1 MIRNTGQMGARVGRI
16 VRVVVSLL
24 AASLALGALPASA
37 QARFTSANQT
47 VGLYRAFYYML
58 DDNNKPKLIHIEIVP
73 ADAKRDLNWLPKNF
87 SVPKPPKKPI
97 DTTATAVIGQDAV
110 FAIYYGIDFAKPRPR
125 VGRPLVGEDIR
136 EKALAIEWISEVDTG
151 RTINCANEEGPD
163 VCAFPKACHCG
174 FSGGCCCY

>member
-1 MIRNTGQMGARVGRI
+1 MIRKTGQIGVRAGRV

-24 AASLALGALPASA
+24 AASFALVTLPASA
-37 QARFTSANQT
+37 QVRFSSTDQA

-73 ADAKRDLNWLPKNF
+73 EGAKRELNWLPKNLT
-87 SVPKPPKKPI
+87 VPKPPKKPV
-97 DTTATAVIGQDAV
+97 DTTATAVIGKDAV

-125 VGRPLVGEDIR
+125 VGRPLVGEDIH
-136 EKALAIEWISEVDTG
+136 EKALAIEWISEADTG
-151 RTINCANEEGPD
+151 RTINCAQESPD